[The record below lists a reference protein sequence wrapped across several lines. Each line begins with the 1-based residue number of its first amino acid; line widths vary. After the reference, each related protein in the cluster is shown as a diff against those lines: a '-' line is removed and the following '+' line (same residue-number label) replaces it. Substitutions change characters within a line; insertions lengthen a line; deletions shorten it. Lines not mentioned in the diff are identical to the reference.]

1 MSLCSLLFF
10 GRPVVVFGDLTLHIF
25 FERSR
30 GWTKSKRIFLSADV
44 TFIVLS
50 IATIQPVPE
59 LPQGSFIV
67 LCLAANDLHGK
78 WFRKAIHFKKIC

>member
-1 MSLCSLLFF
+1 MSLCSFLFF

-67 LCLAANDLHGK
+67 LCLAANDLQGK
-78 WFRKAIHFKKIC
+78 WCHRHCK